1 MYSERNI
8 KKGLKEK
15 KFSSV
20 EIVKEHLDKIKK
32 EDEKI
37 KAFVT
42 LREDG
47 ALKEAVEVDK
57 KIASGEKLRLLEGI
71 PVGLKDNMATKS
83 LKTTCSSKI
92 LEDFVPPYDAGAV
105 VKIKEKGGIIL
116 GKLNMDEFAMGS
128 STENSAFFD
137 TKNPWDLERVPGGSS
152 GGSAAAVSA
161 GFAPISYGSDTGG
174 SVRIPA
180 SFCGVVGLKPTY
192 GLVSRYGL
200 IALASS
206 LDQIG
211 PFGKSVED
219 CIYGLEG
226 VQGFDEKD
234 STSKDVKMSDYF
246 EEIKKGIKGLKV
258 GVPEEFFDHGI
269 DKEIKEKVE
278 DNIKI
283 LEKLGAN
290 IERFSLPITETGL
303 SAYYIISSA
312 EASSNLGR
320 YDGVRYGVRTEGYSS
335 FEELIVK
342 SRTEGFGEEV
352 KRRIMLGTYAL
363 SSGYYDA
370 YYKKSMI
377 FRKKV
382 EKLFDDA
389 FDKYDVVVSPTLTV
403 LPFKLGEKISNP
415 MEMYLSDTFTVNI
428 NLAGVPAISVPA
440 GFSQE
445 GLPIGMQFIG
455 DKFNEDILFRF
466 AYALEQE
473 LKLDLDPWKEG
484 R

>member
-1 MYSERNI
+1 MYSVKEI
-8 KKGLKEK
+8 KRGLEEK
-15 KFSSV
+15 KFSTV
-20 EIVKEHLDKIKK
+20 EIVKEYLERIKK
-32 EDEKI
+32 EDGNI

-42 LREDG
+42 LREEE
-47 ALKEAVEVDK
+47 AVKEAKEIDG

-71 PVGLKDNMATKS
+71 PIGLKDNMATKG

-92 LEDFVPPYDAGAV
+92 LEDFIPPYDAGAV
-105 VKIKEKGGIIL
+105 VKIKEKGGIVL

-161 GFAPISYGSDTGG
+161 GFAPVSYGSDTGG

-234 STSKDVKMSDYF
+234 STSKDMKMPDYF
-246 EEIKKGIKGLKV
+246 QEIKKGIKGLKV
-258 GVPEEFFDHGI
+258 GVPEEFFAQGI

-278 DNIKI
+278 NNIKI
-283 LEKLGAN
+283 LEKLGAH
-290 IERFSLPITETGL
+290 IERFSLPITDTGL

-320 YDGVRYGVRTEGYSS
+320 YDGVRYGVRTDEYKS

-370 YYKKSMI
+370 YYKRAMI

-389 FDKYDVVVSPTLTV
+389 FKKYDVVVSPTLPV
-403 LPFKLGEKISNP
+403 LPFKLGEKRSNP

-428 NLAGVPAISVPA
+428 NLAGIPAVSVPA
-440 GFSQE
+440 GFSKE

-455 DKFNEDILFRF
+455 DKFREDILFRF

-473 LKLDLDPWKEG
+473 LKLDLNPWKEG

>member
-1 MYSERNI
+1 MYSVNEI
-8 KKGLKEK
+8 KKGLEEKE
-15 KFSSV
+15 FSTV
-20 EIVKEHLDKIKK
+20 EIVREYLEKIKKKDDKIKSF
-32 EDEKI
+32 I
-37 KAFVT
+37 T
-42 LREDG
+42 LREEE
-47 ALKEAVEVDK
+47 ALKEAEEMDK
-57 KIASGEKLRLLEGI
+57 KIASGKKLKILEGI
-71 PVGLKDNMATKS
+71 PIGLKDNIATKG

-92 LEDFVPPYDAGAV
+92 LEDFIPPYDAGAAI
-105 VKIKEKGGIIL
+105 KIKEKGGIIL

-161 GFAPISYGSDTGG
+161 GFAPITYGSDTGG

-219 CIYGLEG
+219 CIYGLKG

-234 STSKDVKMSDYF
+234 STSKDVKMPDYF
-246 EEIKKGIKGLKV
+246 KEIKKGIKGLKV
-258 GVPEEFFDHGI
+258 GVPEEFFAHGI
-269 DKEIKEKVE
+269 DKEVKEKVE
-278 DNIKI
+278 YNIKI
-283 LEKLGAN
+283 LEKLGAHV
-290 IERFSLPITETGL
+290 EKFSLPITATGL
-303 SAYYIISSA
+303 SAYYIVSSA

-320 YDGVRYGVRTEGYSS
+320 YDGVRYGVRTDEYKS
-335 FEELIVK
+335 FKELIVK

-370 YYKKSMI
+370 YYKRAMI

-382 EKLFDDA
+382 EKLFDEA
-389 FDKYDVVVSPTLTV
+389 FEKYDVVVSPTLPV
-403 LPFKLGEKISNP
+403 LPFKLGEKRSNP

-428 NLAGVPAISVPA
+428 NLAGIPAVSVPA
-440 GFSQE
+440 GFSKE
-445 GLPIGMQFIG
+445 GLPIGIQFIG
-455 DKFNEDILFRF
+455 DKFREDILFRF

-473 LKLDLDPWKEG
+473 IKLNLNPWKEG

>member
-1 MYSERNI
+1 MYSVRDI

-71 PVGLKDNMATKS
+71 PVGLKDNMATKG

-128 STENSAFFD
+128 SNENSAFFD
-137 TKNPWDLERVPGGSS
+137 TKNPWDLSRVPGGSS

-320 YDGVRYGVRTEGYSS
+320 YDGVRYRVRTEDYRS

-370 YYKKSMI
+370 YYKKAMI

-389 FDKYDVVVSPTLTV
+389 FEKYDVVVSPTLPV
-403 LPFKLGEKISNP
+403 LPFKLGEKRSNP

-428 NLAGVPAISVPA
+428 NLAGIPALSLPA
-440 GFSQE
+440 GFSKE

-455 DKFNEDILFRF
+455 DKFREDLLFRF

-473 LKLDLDPWKEG
+473 LKLDLNPYKEG

>member
-1 MYSERNI
+1 MYSVKEI
-8 KKGLKEK
+8 KRGLEEK
-15 KFSSV
+15 KFSTV
-20 EIVKEHLDKIKK
+20 EIVKEYLDKIKK
-32 EDEKI
+32 EDGNI
-37 KAFVT
+37 KAFLT
-42 LREDG
+42 LREEE
-47 ALKEAVEVDK
+47 AVKEAKETDG

-71 PVGLKDNMATKS
+71 PIGLKDNMATKG

-92 LEDFVPPYDAGAV
+92 LEDFIPPYDAGAV
-105 VKIKEKGGIIL
+105 VKIKEKGGIVL

-234 STSKDVKMSDYF
+234 STSKDMKMPDYF
-246 EEIKKGIKGLKV
+246 QEIKKGIKGLKV
-258 GVPEEFFDHGI
+258 GVPEEFFAQGI

-278 DNIKI
+278 NNIKI
-283 LEKLGAN
+283 LEKLGAH
-290 IERFSLPITETGL
+290 IERFSLPITDTGL

-320 YDGVRYGVRTEGYSS
+320 YDGVRYGVRTDEYKS

-342 SRTEGFGEEV
+342 SRTGGFGEEV

-370 YYKKSMI
+370 YYKRAMI

-389 FDKYDVVVSPTLTV
+389 FEKYDVVVSPTLPV
-403 LPFKLGEKISNP
+403 LPFKLGEKRSNP

-428 NLAGVPAISVPA
+428 NLAGIPAVSVPA
-440 GFSQE
+440 GFSKE

-455 DKFNEDILFRF
+455 DKFREDILFRF

-473 LKLDLDPWKEG
+473 LKLDLNPWKEG

>member
-1 MYSERNI
+1 MYSVRDI

-71 PVGLKDNMATKS
+71 PVGLKDNMATKG

-128 STENSAFFD
+128 SNENSAFFD
-137 TKNPWDLERVPGGSS
+137 TKNPWDLSRVPGGSS

-234 STSKDVKMSDYF
+234 STSKDVKMPDYF

-320 YDGVRYGVRTEGYSS
+320 YDGVRYGVRTEDYRS

-370 YYKKSMI
+370 YYKKAMI

-389 FDKYDVVVSPTLTV
+389 FEKYDVVVSPTLPV
-403 LPFKLGEKISNP
+403 LPFKLGEKRSNP

-428 NLAGVPAISVPA
+428 NLAGIPALSLPA
-440 GFSQE
+440 GFSKE

-455 DKFNEDILFRF
+455 DKFREDLLFRF

-473 LKLDLDPWKEG
+473 LKLDLNPYKEG

>member
-1 MYSERNI
+1 MYSVRDI

-71 PVGLKDNMATKS
+71 PVGLKDNMATKG

-105 VKIKEKGGIIL
+105 VKIEEKGGIIL

-128 STENSAFFD
+128 SNENSAFFD
-137 TKNPWDLERVPGGSS
+137 TKNPWDLSRVPGGSS

-234 STSKDVKMSDYF
+234 STSKDVKMPDYF

-320 YDGVRYGVRTEGYSS
+320 YDGVRYRVRTEDYRS

-370 YYKKSMI
+370 YYKKAMI

-389 FDKYDVVVSPTLTV
+389 FEKYDVVVSPTLPV
-403 LPFKLGEKISNP
+403 LPFKLGEKRSNP

-428 NLAGVPAISVPA
+428 NLAGIPALSLPA
-440 GFSQE
+440 GFSKE

-455 DKFNEDILFRF
+455 DKFREDLLFRF

-473 LKLDLDPWKEG
+473 LKLDLNPYKEG

>member
-1 MYSERNI
+1 MYSVKEI
-8 KKGLKEK
+8 KKGLEEK
-15 KFSSV
+15 KFSTV
-20 EIVKEHLDKIKK
+20 EIVKEYLEKIKK
-32 EDEKI
+32 EDKKI
-37 KAFVT
+37 KAFIT
-42 LREDG
+42 LREDE
-47 ALKEAVEVDK
+47 AIKEAIEVDK
-57 KIASGEKLRLLEGI
+57 KIASGQELRLLEGL
-71 PVGLKDNMATKS
+71 PVGLKDNIATKG

-92 LEDFVPPYDAGAV
+92 LEDFIPPYDASAT
-105 VKIKEKGGIIL
+105 VKVREKGGIVI

-137 TKNPWDLERVPGGSS
+137 TKNPWDLSRVPGGSS

-161 GFAPISYGSDTGG
+161 GFAPITYGSDTGG

-226 VQGFDEKD
+226 VQGFDKKD
-234 STSKDVKMSDYF
+234 STSKDVKLPDYF

-258 GVPEEFFDHGI
+258 GVPEEFFGQGI
-269 DKEIKEKVE
+269 DKEIKKKIE

-283 LEKLGAN
+283 LEKLGAH
-290 IERFSLPITETGL
+290 IERFSLPITDTGL

-320 YDGVRYGVRTEGYSS
+320 YDGVRYGIRAEDYSS

-370 YYKKSMI
+370 YYKKAMI

-389 FDKYDVVVSPTLTV
+389 FDKYDVVVSPTLPI
-403 LPFKLGEKISNP
+403 LPFKLGEKINNP

-428 NLAGVPAISVPA
+428 NLAGVPSISVPA
-440 GFSQE
+440 GFSKE

-455 DKFNEDILFRF
+455 DKFSEDILFRF

>member
-1 MYSERNI
+1 MYSVKEI
-8 KKGLKEK
+8 KKGLVEK
-15 KFSSV
+15 RFSTV
-20 EIVKEHLDKIKK
+20 EIVKEYFDKIKK
-32 EDEKI
+32 EDDSI

-42 LREDG
+42 LREEE
-47 ALKEAVEVDK
+47 AVKEAKKTDK
-57 KIASGEKLRLLEGI
+57 KIAAGETLKILEGI
-71 PVGLKDNMATKS
+71 PIGLKDNMATKD

-92 LEDFVPPYDAGAV
+92 LEDFIPPYDAGAV

-234 STSKDVKMSDYF
+234 STSKNMKIPDYF
-246 EEIKKGIKGLKV
+246 QEIKKGVKGLKV
-258 GVPEEFFDHGI
+258 GVPEEFFAHGI

-290 IERFSLPITETGL
+290 VERFSLPITDTGL

-320 YDGVRYGVRTEGYSS
+320 YDGVRYGVRTDEYKS
-335 FEELIVK
+335 FQELIVK

-370 YYKKSMI
+370 YYKRAMI

-382 EKLFDDA
+382 EKLFDEA
-389 FDKYDVVVSPTLTV
+389 FEKYDAVVSPTLPV
-403 LPFKLGEKISNP
+403 LPFKLGEKRSNP

-428 NLAGVPAISVPA
+428 NLAGIPAVSVPA
-440 GFSQE
+440 GFSKD

-455 DKFNEDILFRF
+455 DKFREDILFRF

-473 LKLDLDPWKEG
+473 LKLDLNPWKE
-484 R
+484 RR

>member
-1 MYSERNI
+1 MYSVRDI

-71 PVGLKDNMATKS
+71 PVGLKDNMATKG

-128 STENSAFFD
+128 SNENSAFFD
-137 TKNPWDLERVPGGSS
+137 TKNPWDLSRVPGGSS

-320 YDGVRYGVRTEGYSS
+320 YDGVRYGVRTEDYRS

-370 YYKKSMI
+370 YYKKAMI

-389 FDKYDVVVSPTLTV
+389 FEKYDVVVSPTLPV
-403 LPFKLGEKISNP
+403 LPFKLGEKRSNP

-428 NLAGVPAISVPA
+428 NLAGIPALSLPA
-440 GFSQE
+440 GFSKE

-455 DKFNEDILFRF
+455 DKFREDLLFRF

-473 LKLDLDPWKEG
+473 LKLDLNPYKEG

>member
-1 MYSERNI
+1 MYSVRDI

-71 PVGLKDNMATKS
+71 PVGLKDNMATKG

-105 VKIKEKGGIIL
+105 VKIEEKGGIIL

-128 STENSAFFD
+128 SNENSAFFD
-137 TKNPWDLERVPGGSS
+137 TKNPWDLSRVPGGSS
-152 GGSAAAVSA
+152 GESAAAVSA

-320 YDGVRYGVRTEGYSS
+320 YDGVRYGVRTEDYRS

-370 YYKKSMI
+370 YYKKAMI

-389 FDKYDVVVSPTLTV
+389 FEKYDVVVSPTLPV
-403 LPFKLGEKISNP
+403 LPFKLGEKRSNP

-428 NLAGVPAISVPA
+428 NLAGIPALSLPA
-440 GFSQE
+440 GFSKE

-455 DKFNEDILFRF
+455 DKFREDLLFRF

-473 LKLDLDPWKEG
+473 LKLDLNPYKEG

>member
-1 MYSERNI
+1 MYSVKEI
-8 KKGLKEK
+8 KKGLEEK
-15 KFSSV
+15 KFSTV
-20 EIVKEHLDKIKK
+20 EIVKEYFDKIKK
-32 EDEKI
+32 EDENI

-42 LREDG
+42 LREEE
-47 ALKEAVEVDK
+47 AVKEAEETDK
-57 KIASGEKLRLLEGI
+57 KIASGEKLRMLEGI
-71 PVGLKDNMATKS
+71 PIGLKDNMATKG

-92 LEDFVPPYDAGAV
+92 LEDFIPPYDAGAV

-234 STSKDVKMSDYF
+234 STSKDMKMPDYF
-246 EEIKKGIKGLKV
+246 EEIKKGVKGLKV
-258 GVPEEFFDHGI
+258 GVPEEFFAHGI

-290 IERFSLPITETGL
+290 VERFSLPITDTGL

-320 YDGVRYGVRTEGYSS
+320 YDGVRYGVRTDEYKS
-335 FEELIVK
+335 FQELIVK

-370 YYKKSMI
+370 YYKRAMI

-389 FDKYDVVVSPTLTV
+389 FKKYDVVVSPTLPV
-403 LPFKLGEKISNP
+403 LPFKLGEKRSNP

-428 NLAGVPAISVPA
+428 NLAGIPAVSVPA
-440 GFSQE
+440 GFSKD

-455 DKFNEDILFRF
+455 DKFREDILFR
-466 AYALEQE
+466 ATRSAVPPE
-473 LKLDLDPWKEG
+473 
-484 R
+484 

>member
-1 MYSERNI
+1 MYSVKEI
-8 KKGLKEK
+8 KKGLEEK
-15 KFSSV
+15 KFSTV
-20 EIVKEHLDKIKK
+20 EIVKEYLEKIKK
-32 EDEKI
+32 EDKKI
-37 KAFVT
+37 KAFIT
-42 LREDG
+42 LREDE
-47 ALKEAVEVDK
+47 AIKEAIEVDK
-57 KIASGEKLRLLEGI
+57 KIASGQELRLLEGL
-71 PVGLKDNMATKS
+71 PVGLKDNIATKG

-105 VKIKEKGGIIL
+105 VKIKEKGGIVI

-128 STENSAFFD
+128 SNENSAFFD
-137 TKNPWDLERVPGGSS
+137 TKNPWDLSRVPGGSS

-161 GFAPISYGSDTGG
+161 GFAPLTYGSDTGG

-226 VQGFDEKD
+226 VQGFDKKD
-234 STSKDVKMSDYF
+234 STSKDVEMPAYF

-258 GVPEEFFDHGI
+258 GVPEEFFGQGI
-269 DKEIKEKVE
+269 DKEIKKKIE

-283 LEKLGAN
+283 LEKLGAHV
-290 IERFSLPITETGL
+290 ERFSLPITDTGL

-320 YDGVRYGVRTEGYSS
+320 YDGVRYGVRAEDYSS

-370 YYKKSMI
+370 YYKKAMI

-389 FDKYDVVVSPTLTV
+389 FDKYDVVVSPTLPI
-403 LPFKLGEKISNP
+403 LPFKLGEKINNP

-440 GFSQE
+440 GFSKE

-455 DKFNEDILFRF
+455 DKFSEDILFRF

>member
-1 MYSERNI
+1 MYSVKEI
-8 KKGLKEK
+8 KKGLVEK
-15 KFSSV
+15 RFSTV
-20 EIVKEHLDKIKK
+20 EIVKEYFDKIKK
-32 EDEKI
+32 EDDSI

-42 LREDG
+42 LREEE
-47 ALKEAVEVDK
+47 AVKEAKKTDK
-57 KIASGEKLRLLEGI
+57 KIAAGETLKILEGI
-71 PVGLKDNMATKS
+71 PIGLKDNMATKD

-92 LEDFVPPYDAGAV
+92 LEDFIPPYDAGAV

-234 STSKDVKMSDYF
+234 STSKNMKIPDYF
-246 EEIKKGIKGLKV
+246 QEIKKGVKGLKV
-258 GVPEEFFDHGI
+258 GVPEEFFAHGI

-290 IERFSLPITETGL
+290 VERFSLPITDTGL

-320 YDGVRYGVRTEGYSS
+320 YDGVRYGVRTDEYKS
-335 FEELIVK
+335 FQELIVK

-370 YYKKSMI
+370 YYKRAMI

-382 EKLFDDA
+382 EKLFDEA
-389 FDKYDVVVSPTLTV
+389 FEKYDAVVSPTLPV
-403 LPFKLGEKISNP
+403 LPFKLGEKRSNP

-428 NLAGVPAISVPA
+428 NLAGIPAVSVPA
-440 GFSQE
+440 GFSKD

-455 DKFNEDILFRF
+455 DKFREDILFRF

-473 LKLDLDPWKEG
+473 LKLDLNPWKEE